1 MTLHSE
7 VYGLGLQHLNW
18 WGHSSTHN
26 SSHSTYDKNGFWF
39 DSGCTCS
46 CCRTV
51 VACVRYLHLHSH
63 FCSIETVLRW
73 SRVKLHLPEWAQP
86 YLSVS
91 CTRPPLEG
99 AGDSAFS
106 WRPRQCIA
114 LPCTLLPGLACTLL
128 NNRVLPFRLAAT
140 FYQLL
145 TDPQVVKINPTVSS
159 MQCFMNMS
167 QGGDISWVLL
177 VS

>member
-1 MTLHSE
+1 MYSVWGFPWSTDANGDGDIGS
-7 VYGLGLQHLNW
+7 LGVNCSQPTGPCCCLPVPDHL
-18 WGHSSTHN
+18 
-26 SSHSTYDKNGFWF
+26 WF
-39 DSGCTCS
+39 SS

-63 FCSIETVLRW
+63 FCSIETVPRW

-91 CTRPPLEG
+91 CTRRPLEG

-106 WRPRQCIA
+106 WRPRQNIA
-114 LPCTLLPGLACTLL
+114 LACTLL
-128 NNRVLPFRLAAT
+128 PDLACILLNNSVLPFRLATT
-140 FYQLL
+140 FYQLF
-145 TDPQVVKINPTVSS
+145 TDPEVVKINPTVSS

-167 QGGDISWVLL
+167 QGGD